1 MGHTDTHGRHGGQR
15 RRLVF
20 MVIVVGFISGIVVVD
35 VEVILIILW
44 WQFRFRTSVVVISY
58 WSYNM
63 MN

>member
-1 MGHTDTHGRHGGQR
+1 
-15 RRLVF
+15 